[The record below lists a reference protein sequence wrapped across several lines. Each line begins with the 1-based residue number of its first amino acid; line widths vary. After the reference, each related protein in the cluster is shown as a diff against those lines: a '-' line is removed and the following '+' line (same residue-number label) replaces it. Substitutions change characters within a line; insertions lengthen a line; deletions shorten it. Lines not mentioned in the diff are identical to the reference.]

1 MIYLDTAANSKVDK
15 KSLDVFYDACEK
27 YYANPNSIHKVGLE
41 VKEKIDESTSII
53 AKYLG
58 VKEEEII
65 YTSGASESNNLA
77 IFGIANKYNGKHII
91 TTKLEH
97 SSIISPLSK
106 LQKEG
111 YDVDFIDTKED
122 GTIDIN
128 TLKDLIRNDTV
139 LISITSVDSE
149 LGIKENIVEIG
160 EFLKKN
166 YPKIIFHTDASQ
178 SIGKTSF
185 DFKNVDLVTIAPHK
199 FGALN
204 GIGILIKKEGIELE
218 PIIYGGKST
227 TKYRSGTPNAP
238 MIISLAQ
245 TFKNVFDNFEDRS
258 KHIKDL
264 HDYAV
269 NKINDIKGSN
279 INSTIN
285 SINNTI
291 NFSIR
296 GIVARDV
303 MLKLSEKDIY
313 VSTTSACSSDST
325 YSRVV
330 FSYTRDEEL
339 ARSSIRISFNYENTK
354 EELDTFFTVLNDI
367 LGEYND

>member
-15 KSLDVFYDACEK
+15 NSLDVFYDACEK

-58 VKEEEII
+58 VKEDEII

-77 IFGIANKYNGKHII
+77 VFGIVNKYKGKHII

-106 LQKEG
+106 LQSNG
-111 YDVDFIDTKED
+111 YEVDFIDTKED
-122 GTIDIN
+122 GLIDIN
-128 TLKDLIRNDTV
+128 TLKELIRDDTV

-149 LGIKENIVEIG
+149 LGIKENIEEIG
-160 EFLKKN
+160 KFLKEN
-166 YPKIIFHTDASQ
+166 YPRIIFHTDASQ
-178 SIGKTSF
+178 MIGKTSF
-185 DFKNVDLVTIAPHK
+185 DFKDVDLVTIAPHK

-238 MIISLAQ
+238 MIISLAA
-245 TFKNVFDNFEDRS
+245 TFKNVFDNFEERS
-258 KHIKDL
+258 NYIKKL
-264 HDYAV
+264 HDYAID
-269 NKINDIKGSN
+269 KINEIEGSY
-279 INSTIN
+279 INSTSN
-285 SINNTI
+285 SIPNTI

-296 GIVARDV
+296 GVVSKDI

-313 VSTTSACSSDST
+313 VSTTSACSSDSS

-330 FSYTRDEEL
+330 FSYTKDEEL
-339 ARSSIRISFNYENTK
+339 ARSSIRISFSYENTI
-354 EELDTFFTVLNDI
+354 EELDVFFNELRNI
-367 LGEYND
+367 IGA